1 MQDFMYMVLWETM
14 KWIKSLGGVSVSLFL
29 FPSILYGIQ
38 ITQEVKIPFQL
49 FSQILNKFGSSYE
62 VISHLVTTHEC
73 VRKCNRFQSSG

>member
-1 MQDFMYMVLWETM
+1 MHMVLWETM
-14 KWIKSLGGVSVSLFL
+14 KCIQSLGGVSVSL

-62 VISHLVTTHEC
+62 VIGHLVTAHKC